1 MDGVYSDSD
10 SADRMGVRAPRQG
23 FLGWIAYLGAANA
36 GVPISILVKQYGWGA
51 FFTAL
56 MASSL
61 IAFCLLVPILNQK
74 SFKQKQLETATA

>member
-1 MDGVYSDSD
+1 MLVGLCGAEIAGPKAVGAS
-10 SADRMGVRAPRQG
+10 QG

-61 IAFCLLVPILNQK
+61 IAFALLVPILNQK
-74 SFKQKQLETATA
+74 SFKQKQLEAGLI